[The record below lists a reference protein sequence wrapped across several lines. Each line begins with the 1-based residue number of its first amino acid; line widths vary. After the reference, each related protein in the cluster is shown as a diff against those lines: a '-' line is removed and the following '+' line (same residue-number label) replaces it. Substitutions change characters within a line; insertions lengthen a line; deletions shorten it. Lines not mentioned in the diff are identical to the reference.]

1 LEAALNLLSNP
12 IALKMGLVL
21 FAAVFSFAMAVLIIR
36 RMRRSLSED
45 SVGSQAPTSIE
56 QLPLHTYHA
65 VIQQLKQQKHEL
77 IAQQQAEQRRAKT
90 SENVSTA
97 ILSNLSSGVVFF
109 GPNGL
114 VRQANQAAKAI
125 LAIASPAGMDATT
138 LFRGASLVDP
148 PEGLPNSVAEAIHQ
162 VIQGGETL
170 KRVEAYYLTPS
181 GDSRVLDLNVSQVR
195 ASDAALLG
203 AACLIDDRS
212 QIAGIRRQIELRG
225 ELSAE
230 MALALRNS
238 LVSIAGYAQ
247 QLAQNRD
254 PELAQQLASD
264 IADEAN
270 HLDRTIGGFLAGKP
284 SRNAAAN
291 GL

>member
-1 LEAALNLLSNP
+1 MKLLSNP
-12 IALKMGLVL
+12 IALRAILVL
-21 FAAVFSFAMAVLIIR
+21 FAAAFSFVMAVLIIR
-36 RMRRSLSED
+36 RMRKSLGEDVAASE
-45 SVGSQAPTSIE
+45 GPASIE

-77 IAQQQAEQRRAKT
+77 LAQQQVEQRRART
-90 SENVSTA
+90 SENVSAA

-109 GPNGL
+109 GANGL

-125 LAIASPAGMDATT
+125 LGIGSPGSMDAQS
-138 LFRGASLVDP
+138 LFRGASLVNP
-148 PEGLPNSVAEAIHQ
+148 PAGMSTSVAEAFQ
-162 VIQGGETL
+162 GVIQDGGTL
-170 KRVEAYYLTPS
+170 KRVEASYLTPA
-181 GDSRVLDLNVSQVR
+181 GDPRVLELNVSQVLG
-195 ASDAALLG
+195 SDGVLLG

-212 QIAGIRRQIELRG
+212 EIAGIRRQMELRG

-230 MALALRNS
+230 MALGLRNS

-247 QLAQNRD
+247 QLATNRD

-264 IADEAN
+264 IAQEAN

-284 SRNAAAN
+284 ASNAATN

>member
-1 LEAALNLLSNP
+1 VKVLANP
-12 IALKMGLVL
+12 IALRMILVL
-21 FAAVFSFAMAVLIIR
+21 FAGTFSFVMAVLIIR
-36 RMRRSLSED
+36 RMRQSLNED
-45 SVGSQAPTSIE
+45 STAGQAPTSIE

-77 IAQQQAEQRRAKT
+77 LAQQQAEQRRART
-90 SENVSTA
+90 SENVSAA

-109 GPNGL
+109 SPNGL
-114 VRQANQAAKAI
+114 ARQANQAAKTI
-125 LAIASPAGMDATT
+125 LGIGSPSGMDAAS
-138 LFRGASLVDP
+138 LFRGASLLQPP
-148 PEGLPNSVAEAIHQ
+148 PESPTSLADAVQG

-170 KRVEAYYLTPS
+170 KRVEAYYLTPA
-181 GDSRVLDLNVSQVR
+181 GDARVLELNVSQVR
-195 ASDAALLG
+195 GGDGALLG
-203 AACLIDDRS
+203 AACLINDRS
-212 QIAGIRRQIELRG
+212 QIADIRRQIELRG

-230 MALALRNS
+230 MALALRSS

-264 IADEAN
+264 IAEEAN

-284 SRNAAAN
+284 ARNAATN

>member
-1 LEAALNLLSNP
+1 MNLLTNP

-21 FAAVFSFAMAVLIIR
+21 FAAVFSFVMAVLIMR

-45 SVGSQAPTSIE
+45 AAPVQGPASIE
-56 QLPLHTYHA
+56 QLPLRTYHA

-77 IAQQQAEQRRAKT
+77 LAQQQADQRRART
-90 SENVSTA
+90 SENVSAA

-114 VRQANQAAKAI
+114 VRQANQAAKTI
-125 LAIASPAGMDATT
+125 LGIASPLGMDAAA

-162 VIQGGETL
+162 VIQGGPTL
-170 KRVEAYYLTPS
+170 KRAEGYYLTPA
-181 GDSRVLDLNVSQVR
+181 GDPRVLDLNVSQVR
-195 ASDAALLG
+195 AADAALLG

-212 QIAGIRRQIELRG
+212 QIAGIRRQMELRG

-230 MALALRNS
+230 MALALRSS

-264 IADEAN
+264 IAQEAN

>member
-1 LEAALNLLSNP
+1 
-12 IALKMGLVL
+12 MGLVL

-36 RMRRSLSED
+36 RMRRSLTED
-45 SVGSQAPTSIE
+45 SVESQTPTSIE

-90 SENVSTA
+90 SENVSAA

-125 LAIASPAGMDATT
+125 LAIASPAGMDAAT
-138 LFRGASLVDP
+138 LFREASLVDP
-148 PEGLPNSVAEAIHQ
+148 PDGIPNRVAEAIHQ

-170 KRVEAYYLTPS
+170 KRVEAYYRTPG

-203 AACLIDDRS
+203 AACLIDDRT

-270 HLDRTIGGFLAGKP
+270 HLDRTIGGFLAGKV

>member
-1 LEAALNLLSNP
+1 MNLFSNP

-21 FAAVFSFAMAVLIIR
+21 FAAVFSFGMAVLMIR
-36 RMRRSLSED
+36 RMRRSLTED
-45 SVGSQAPTSIE
+45 SATEQGPSSLE

-77 IAQQQAEQRRAKT
+77 VAERQAEQRRART
-90 SENVSTA
+90 SENVSAA
-97 ILSNLSSGVVFF
+97 ILSNLTSGVVFF
-109 GPNGL
+109 APNGL
-114 VRQANQAAKAI
+114 ARQANQAAKAI
-125 LAIASPAGMDATT
+125 LGIGSPAGMDAAA
-138 LFRGASLVDP
+138 LFRGASLVDAP
-148 PEGLPNSVAEAIHQ
+148 AGMPSSVAEAIDR

-170 KRVEAYYLTPS
+170 KRVEAYYLTPG
-181 GDSRVLDLNVSQVR
+181 GDPRVLELNVSQVR
-195 ASDAALLG
+195 ASDGGLLG

-230 MALALRNS
+230 MALALRTS

-247 QLAQNRD
+247 QLAKNRD
-254 PELAQQLASD
+254 PELAKQLAGD
-264 IADEAN
+264 IAEEAN
-270 HLDRTIGGFLAGKP
+270 HLDRKIGGFLAGKP
-284 SRNAAAN
+284 QQKAATN